1 MNKKDLW
8 FLLIALGVVGL
19 FTFLW
24 LVSRKAP
31 PLNVRP
37 EHTAVTRDTKRE
49 ACWACHAP
57 DAGVAPMSPRHPK
70 KGKPPDQTTP
80 CYVCHKYPDQS
91 ATPAIFVTPTTREVT
106 SLWLSPPAR

>member
-31 PLNVRP
+31 PLNARP
-37 EHTAVTRDTKRE
+37 EHTAVSRDTKRE

-57 DAGVAPMSPRHPK
+57 DAAVAPMSPRHPK

-91 ATPAIFVTPTTREVT
+91 ATPAIFITPTTREVT